1 MELLILLALVV
12 GVVWVVSKVLSSHQ
26 AAKEAELSDAW
37 RTVLSDSNYDSRRLQ
52 EERKLRG

>member
-12 GVVWVVSKVLSSHQ
+12 GVVWVVSKVLSNHR

-37 RTVLSDSNYDSRRLQ
+37 RIVLHDSNYDSRRLQ